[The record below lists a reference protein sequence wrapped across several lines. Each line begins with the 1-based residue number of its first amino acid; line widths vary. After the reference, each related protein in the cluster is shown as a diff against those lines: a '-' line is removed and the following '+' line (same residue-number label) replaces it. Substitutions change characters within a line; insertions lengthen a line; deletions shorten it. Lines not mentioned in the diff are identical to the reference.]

1 MEIEDLNKYLPEEHG
16 SVYVHKVSNKYL
28 KKAAKI
34 ARKMQKI
41 AVKAGYANAEFSF
54 TSKDCKMYNSDG
66 NYSTDLTMFYV
77 KDISGNTLVNFTLYG
92 GNV

>member
-1 MEIEDLNKYLPEEHG
+1 MEIENINKYLPEEQG

-41 AVKAGYANAEFSF
+41 MVRAGYANAEFCF
-54 TSKDCKMYNSDG
+54 TSKNCKMYNSDD
-66 NYSTDLTMFYV
+66 NYSTDLTRCYIR
-77 KDISGNTLVNFTLYG
+77 DISGNTLVNFTLYG